1 MILRIPFETSDW
13 TSNKILSSSTSEAIN
28 AISIVLSSSKETRSR
43 STTTGASFIG
53 FTVISNC
60 WETTS
65 VPSETFTVIK
75 EFPYLLS
82 NGSKFNVYVPLL
94 LIMSSLDKLAIKL
107 VLLDTAS
114 TDNMSPSISEGWIW
128 IVILSS
134 SSFTESGS
142 GIADRDG
149 ASLIFTTFKLKDTA
163 SESICPSFAITEIVD
178 KPK

>member
-94 LIMSSLDKLAIKL
+94 NENTIQTLTKTVSVGIKNNAY
-107 VLLDTAS
+107 DQ
-114 TDNMSPSISEGWIW
+114 IE
-128 IVILSS
+128 VILKQC
-134 SSFTESGS
+134 
-142 GIADRDG
+142 I
-149 ASLIFTTFKLKDTA
+149 K
-163 SESICPSFAITEIVD
+163 ICVKI
-178 KPK
+178 